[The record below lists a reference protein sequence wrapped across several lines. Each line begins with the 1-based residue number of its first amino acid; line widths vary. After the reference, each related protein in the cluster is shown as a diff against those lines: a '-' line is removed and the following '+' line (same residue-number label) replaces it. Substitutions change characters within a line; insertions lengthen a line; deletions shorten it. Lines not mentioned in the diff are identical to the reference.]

1 MKASKKISQKNDDPL
16 AGDLSDLLANGDWK
30 RVKFELRPKNKT
42 ITIRLSE
49 ELLEAIKGK
58 AEANGLDYQ
67 KWIRIALERLV
78 DKAS

>member
-1 MKASKKISQKNDDPL
+1 MKASKKVSRKTDDPL
-16 AGDLSDLLANGDWK
+16 AGDLSDLLENGDWK

-78 DKAS
+78 DKAG